1 MAAFALRGPSLTLR
15 LPRDDDAVALFRHAS
30 DAAVTANFSW
40 GPYVRATEA
49 LAWLRTLP
57 AARERGE
64 QLELAIDRHGEGL
77 IGVIS
82 LSELSRRDRR
92 AMVGTWLGRP
102 HWGTGANAE
111 AKALVFHLA
120 FALLGLERLG
130 AYAAVGHERSQRA
143 LEKVGF
149 RREGVLRHWH
159 RHGDTVHDVVV
170 YGLLASEWRRGEAV
184 PVAVEGEPPTPFVVA

>member
-1 MAAFALRGPSLTLR
+1 MADFALRGPSLTLR

-30 DAAVTANFSW
+30 DRAVTANFSW
-40 GPYVRATEA
+40 GPYVHAAEA

-57 AARERGE
+57 AARERGK
-64 QLELAIDRHGEGL
+64 QLELAIDRHDEGL

-130 AYAAVGHERSQRA
+130 AYAAVGHGRSQRA

-159 RHGDTVHDVVV
+159 RHGDAVHDVVI
-170 YGLLASEWRRGEAV
+170 YGLLATEWCADAL
-184 PVAVEGEPPTPFVVA
+184 PVTVEGTPPAAFVVA

>member
-1 MAAFALRGPSLTLR
+1 MADFVLRGPTLSLR
-15 LPRDDDAVALFRHAS
+15 LPRDDDAAALFRHAS
-30 DAAVTANFSW
+30 DPAVTASFSW
-40 GPYVRATEA
+40 GPYVHAAEA
-49 LAWLRTLP
+49 LAWLRALP
-57 AARERGE
+57 AARERGQ

-130 AYAAVGHERSQRA
+130 AYAAVVHGRSQRA

-170 YGLLASEWRRGEAV
+170 YGLLAAEWRSDAV
-184 PVAVEGEPPTPFVVA
+184 PVTVEGTPPAAFVVP

>member
-1 MAAFALRGPSLTLR
+1 MAAFALRGPSLSLR
-15 LPRDDDAVALFRHAS
+15 LPRDDDAAALFRQGS
-30 DAAVTANFSW
+30 DPAVTASFSW
-40 GPYVRATEA
+40 GPYVHPAEA

-64 QLELAIDRHGEGL
+64 HLELAIDRHDEGL
-77 IGVIS
+77 IGVIA
-82 LSELSRRDRR
+82 LSELSPRDRR

-130 AYAAVGHERSQRA
+130 AYAAVGHGRSQRA

-159 RHGDTVHDVVV
+159 RHGDAVHDVVV
-170 YGLLASEWRRGEAV
+170 YGLLAAEWRGDAV
-184 PVAVEGEPPTPFVVA
+184 PVAVQGSPPAQFVVA

>member
-1 MAAFALRGPSLTLR
+1 MAHFALRGPNLTLR

-30 DAAVTANFSW
+30 DRAVTASFSW
-40 GPYVRATEA
+40 GPYANATEA
-49 LAWLRTLP
+49 LAWLRSLP
-57 AARERGE
+57 ATRERGE
-64 QLELAIDRHGEGL
+64 QLELAIDRHDEGL
-77 IGVIS
+77 IGVIA
-82 LSELSRRDRR
+82 LSEFSHRDRR
-92 AMVGTWLGRP
+92 AMVGTWLGRT

-130 AYAAVGHERSQRA
+130 AYAAVGHGRSQRA

-159 RHGDTVHDVVV
+159 RHGEVVHDVVV
-170 YGLLASEWRRGEAV
+170 YGLLAGEWRSDAV
-184 PVAVEGEPPTPFVVA
+184 PVTVEGTPPAAFVVA

>member
-1 MAAFALRGPSLTLR
+1 MAEFALRGPSLTLR
-15 LPRDDDAVALFRHAS
+15 LPRDDDATALFHHAS
-30 DAAVTANFSW
+30 DSAVTASFSW
-40 GPYVRATEA
+40 GPYVHASEA

-64 QLELAIDRHGEGL
+64 QLELAIDNREEGL
-77 IGVIS
+77 IGVIA
-82 LSELSRRDRR
+82 LSEVSYRDRR

-130 AYAAVGHERSQRA
+130 AYAAVGHGRSQRA

-149 RREGVLRHWH
+149 RREGLLRHWH

-170 YGLLASEWRRGEAV
+170 YGLLASEWRRDAV
-184 PVAVEGEPPTPFVVA
+184 PVTVEGEPPAPFVVA

>member
-1 MAAFALRGPSLTLR
+1 MAQFALRGPSLSLR

-30 DAAVTANFSW
+30 DRAVTASFSW
-40 GPYVRATEA
+40 GPYANATEA

-57 AARERGE
+57 ATRERGE

-77 IGVIS
+77 IGVIA
-82 LSELSRRDRR
+82 LSEFSHRDRR

-120 FALLGLERLG
+120 FKLLGLERLG
-130 AYAAVGHERSQRA
+130 AYAAVGHGRSQRA

-159 RHGDTVHDVVV
+159 RHGDVVHDVVV
-170 YGLLASEWRRGEAV
+170 YGLLASEWRGDAV
-184 PVAVEGEPPTPFVVA
+184 PVTVEGTPPAAFVVV

>member
-15 LPRDDDAVALFRHAS
+15 LPRDDDAAALFRHAS
-30 DAAVTANFSW
+30 DPAVTASFSW
-40 GPYVRATEA
+40 GPYVHVAEA

-57 AARERGE
+57 AARERGL
-64 QLELAIDRHGEGL
+64 QLELAVDHREEGL
-77 IGVIS
+77 IGVIA

-92 AMVGTWLGRP
+92 AMVGTWLARS
-102 HWGTGANAE
+102 HWGTGANAQ

-170 YGLLASEWRRGEAV
+170 YGLLAGEWPGDAV
-184 PVAVEGEPPTPFVVA
+184 PVTVEGTPPAAFVVA

>member
-1 MAAFALRGPSLTLR
+1 MAQFALRGPSLSLR
-15 LPRDDDAVALFRHAS
+15 LPRDDDAVALFRHAG
-30 DAAVTANFSW
+30 DPAVTASFSW
-40 GPYVRATEA
+40 GPYANATEA

-57 AARERGE
+57 ATRERGE

-77 IGVIS
+77 IGVIA
-82 LSELSRRDRR
+82 LSEFSHRDRR

-120 FALLGLERLG
+120 FRLLGLERLG
-130 AYAAVGHERSQRA
+130 AYAAVGHGRSQRA

-159 RHGDTVHDVVV
+159 RHGDVVHDVVV
-170 YGLLASEWRRGEAV
+170 YGLLVSEWRGDAV
-184 PVAVEGEPPTPFVVA
+184 PVTVEGTPPAAFVVV